1 MKAESI
7 NTNAIGATVLC
18 YLLGRIHITHRKF
31 WSGYSFSIA
40 NCDVRSWGQYMRDGS
55 NLMRLTP
62 HSAFSIE
69 AKNGSSPG
77 RKAASSGAQDAE
89 ALTQML
95 PQPLHLS
102 PSGGLNLILQK

>member
-1 MKAESI
+1 MG
-7 NTNAIGATVLC
+7 NN
-18 YLLGRIHITHRKF
+18 
-31 WSGYSFSIA
+31 
-40 NCDVRSWGQYMRDGS
+40 S
-55 NLMRLTP
+55 NLMRLMP
-62 HSAFSIE
+62 NSVFSIE

-102 PSGGLNLILQK
+102 PSGGLNLSLQK